1 MIKTTIP
8 ILMAFIIVASQAGV
22 REGTVLNTLTAEEE
36 AQGWRLLFNG
46 KDLANWR
53 GVGSD
58 AIPERLWSVKDGL
71 ICKEDVPVGAK
82 LPDGQPVLGG
92 DIITRETYLD
102 FEFAFE
108 WKVAKGANSGVKYNV
123 DENLS
128 AGSRPTRATLGFEYQ
143 VIDNIGFAEPL
154 TPRQTAA
161 SLYDLVAATPGNMA
175 RPVGEW
181 NVSRIRFQGTRSE
194 HWLNGVKVVDV
205 DTVSESFAASLAAS
219 KFAKIE
225 GFARKK
231 KGHIALQDHNGTY
244 WFRNIKIRVLAGK

>member
-1 MIKTTIP
+1 M
-8 ILMAFIIVASQAGV
+8 
-22 REGTVLNTLTAEEE
+22 
-36 AQGWRLLFNG
+36 
-46 KDLANWR
+46 
-53 GVGSD
+53 
-58 AIPERLWSVKDGL
+58 WSVKDEL
-71 ICKEDVPVGAK
+71 ICKEDVPEGAK

-154 TPRQTAA
+154 TAKQTAA
-161 SLYDLVAATPGNMA
+161 SLYDLWPASPANLA
-175 RPVGEW
+175 RAVGEW
-181 NVSRIRFQGTRSE
+181 NSSRIRFHGTRTE

-205 DTVSESFAASLAAS
+205 NTASEAFAAALAAS

-231 KGHIALQDHNGTY
+231 KGHIALQDHNGAY
-244 WFRNIKIRVLAGK
+244 WFRNIRIRMLAAK